1 MENRISIY
9 DFYFG
14 TDGASNY
21 YATYT
26 SPTTG
31 KFWTSIISKE
41 RIDEVRANPTQQS
54 LTKLMNYCKRNGS
67 VNALY
72 LTYAY

>member
-1 MENRISIY
+1 MKTISINHFEFGF
-9 DFYFG
+9 DGDSTYF
-14 TDGASNY
+14 
-21 YATYT
+21 ATYISPIT
-26 SPTTG
+26 SRTWCTRID
-31 KFWTSIISKE
+31 KK

-72 LTYAY
+72 LNFAY